1 MIGAKHKAISEYYRT
16 LDELQT
22 QQDVTHEG
30 GLRRAFSELLSSTA
44 KKYNWVLVEESSFRV
59 KRGGQ
64 SVRPDGT
71 LRDQWQLPRGH
82 WEAKDGDDD
91 LGAEI
96 RHKRARGYPFT
107 NILFEDTQEVVLYQD
122 ESYVKRTS
130 VRDKAGLAD
139 LLTTFYSHKSA
150 AFTDFDEAVERFQ
163 NEVPSIASGLKE
175 RIDEAHRE
183 NHEFQKV
190 FAEFEEL
197 CRKAL
202 NPNISRAA
210 IDEMLIQHLLTERI
224 IRKVFD
230 HEDFTRR
237 NAIAMEVEKVIDSLT
252 SEYFDKGKF
261 FGALDQFYIAIER
274 TADRLANFQEKQ
286 HFINTVYERFFQ
298 GYSVRVADTHGI
310 VYTPQEIVDFMCAAV
325 EQVLRD
331 EFGQQLGDEGVVV
344 IDPCTGTGNFVTHLL
359 RRAHAANPRA
369 FERFYEEQ
377 LFANEVMLMPY
388 YIASLNIEHEYRDLT
403 GRYKPF
409 DGLCFVD
416 TLDLAKQI
424 VDTAEGK
431 METLT
436 LRGEFSQKNAE
447 RVERQQ
453 QAKIT
458 VILGNPPYNA
468 GQQNENDNNKN
479 RKYKQIDRR
488 VKDTYKKDSKAQLQ
502 RKLNDPYVSFFR
514 WATDRLERRDGIVC
528 FVSNNSFVDGISFD
542 GMRQHLL
549 QDFTRIYHLD
559 LHGNVRQNPSLSGTS
574 HNVFGIQVGV
584 GITIAVNSSAH
595 QNNKLQ
601 FYRAPELWRKE
612 EKLRWLVDRV
622 ALGGTENTL
631 SKVEWRR
638 LEPDARHSWLLSEH
652 SAEFASFLPIGT
664 SKRAASRVKGRNAL
678 YEPETLFKVFSTGLS
693 TNRDA
698 VVYDFDHRR
707 LESRV
712 VNFIEDYNAEVDRYK
727 RHGKP
732 ENIDDFVNY
741 ENIKWS
747 RNLKREMKR
756 GNYAVHDP
764 DKVRSSTYRP
774 FTKKHLFFDPILI
787 DEIGQFM
794 RIFPLSH
801 METGNLA
808 ICVSGV
814 GSNKPF
820 HSMVSNT
827 LSSLDLLEKTQCFP
841 LYSYDRGGNQ
851 RKENITDWAQAQ
863 VRKRYDDNTIGKH
876 DIFYYV
882 YGLLHHPEYCE
893 RYADNLRLELP
904 RIPFAPDFWVFSKA
918 GRQLATLHLGYEQAE
933 PYPLEWEAS
942 GAIDYRVEKMHPG
955 KKSPSSRGDWKIF
968 DTVKYNDTLTLT
980 GIPLEAFDYRLGQP
994 LGAGMDH
1001 RSISGGYRTKQRY
1014 CPRPQRI
1021 QRRIRAISSICW
1033 RKSSPSAWRRCAS
1046 STNWRN

>member
-44 KKYNWVLVEESSFRV
+44 KKYNWVLVEESSYRV

-107 NILFEDTQEVVLYQD
+107 NIIFEDTQEVVLYQD

-416 TLDLAKQI
+416 TLDL
-424 VDTAEGK
+424 GK
-431 METLT
+431 GTQK
-436 LRGEFSQKNAE
+436 RFEFMSQKNTE
-447 RVERQQ
+447 RIERQKK
-453 QAKIT
+453 AAINV
-458 VILGNPPYNA
+458 VIGNPPYNV
-468 GQQNENDNNKN
+468 GQVNENDNNKN
-479 RKYKQIDRR
+479 RIYEL
-488 VKDTYKKDSKAQLQ
+488 DTEIRNTYSKDSTATLRMQLY
-502 RKLNDPYVSFFR
+502 DAYVKFFR
-514 WATDRLERRDGIVC
+514 WATDVLGKRDGIVC
-528 FVSNNSFVDGISFD
+528 YVSNNSFVDGVAFD
-542 GMRQHLL
+542 GMRKHLL
-549 QDFTRIYHLD
+549 QDFSLIYHLD
-559 LHGNVRQNPSLSGTS
+559 LSGNIRRARNEGGNVFDSQS
-574 HNVFGIQVGV
+574 GV
-584 GITIAVNSSAH
+584 GIGITLAVRSQAH
-595 QNNKLQ
+595 QDRRL
-601 FYRAPELWRKE
+601 L
-612 EKLRWLVDRV
+612 LHRV
-622 ALGGTENTL
+622 ANDMTGAAKRELLATFSQQWADVL
-631 SKVEWRR
+631 SRVKWQSIS
-638 LEPDARHSWLLSEH
+638 PDNHHNWLRP
-652 SAEFASFLPIGT
+652 EFAQEFATFLPIGT
-664 SKRAASRVKGRNAL
+664 KEAKATRSLAVG
-678 YEPETLFKVFSTGLS
+678 TLFKTYSNGVK
-693 TNRDA
+693 TNRDP
-698 VVYDFDHRR
+698 VVIDFDHSR
-707 LESRV
+707 LTSRIQE
-712 VNFIEDYNAEVDRYK
+712 FIEEYNAEVDRYT
-727 RHGKP
+727 RRGKP
-732 ENIDDFVNY
+732 KDIDEFVRY
-741 ENIKWS
+741 EKINWS
-747 RNLKREMKR
+747 STLKNHLKRGK
-756 GNYAVHDP
+756 YAEFAEE
-764 DKVRSSTYRP
+764 KMRQYTYRP
-774 FTKKHLFFDPILI
+774 FAKRHLFFDNTLI
-787 DEIGQFM
+787 DRCLVFPF
-794 RIFPLSH
+794 IFPTR
-801 METGNLA
+801 ETEESNRVICFSAVGN
-808 ICVSGV
+808 
-814 GSNKPF
+814 NKPF
-820 HSMVSNT
+820 HALIVDMIP
-827 LSSLDLLEKTQCFP
+827 DLHLTGDTQCFP

-933 PYPLEWEAS
+933 PYPLEWETS
-942 GAIDYRVEKMHPG
+942 GAIDYRVEKMRPG
-955 KKSPSSRGDWKIF
+955 KKSPSPRGDWKIF
-968 DTVKYNDTLTLT
+968 DSVKYNDTLTLT
-980 GIPLEAFDYRLGQP
+980 GIPPEAFDYRLGS
-994 LGAGMDH
+994 
-1001 RSISGGYRTKQRY
+1001 RSALEWIIDQYRVVTERNSDIVRAPNEYSDDSRY
-1014 CPRPQRI
+1014 IINLLEKVITVSVETVRI
-1021 QRRIRAISSICW
+1021 VNELAKLAYR
-1033 RKSSPSAWRRCAS
+1033 
-1046 STNWRN
+1046 

>member
-96 RHKRARGYPFT
+96 RRKRARGYPFT
-107 NILFEDTQEVVLYQD
+107 NIIFEDTQEVVLYQD
-122 ESYVKRTS
+122 ESYVKRTP

-175 RIDEAHRE
+175 RIGQAHRE

-331 EFGQQLGDEGVVV
+331 EFSQQLGDEGVVV

-416 TLDLAKQI
+416 TLDL
-424 VDTAEGK
+424 GK
-431 METLT
+431 GTQK
-436 LRGEFSQKNAE
+436 RFEFMCQKNTE
-447 RVERQQ
+447 RIERQKK
-453 QAKIT
+453 AAINV
-458 VILGNPPYNA
+458 VIGNPPYNV
-468 GQQNENDNNKN
+468 GQVNENDNNKN
-479 RKYKQIDRR
+479 RIYEL
-488 VKDTYKKDSKAQLQ
+488 DTEIRNTYSKDSTATLRMQLY
-502 RKLNDPYVSFFR
+502 DAYVKFFR
-514 WATDRLERRDGIVC
+514 WATDVLGKRDGIVC
-528 FVSNNSFVDGISFD
+528 YVSNNSFVDGVAFD
-542 GMRQHLL
+542 GMRKHLL
-549 QDFTRIYHLD
+549 QDFSLIYHLD
-559 LHGNVRQNPSLSGTS
+559 LSGNIRRARNEGGNVFDSQS
-574 HNVFGIQVGV
+574 GV
-584 GITIAVNSSAH
+584 GIGITLAVRSQAH
-595 QNNKLQ
+595 QDRRL
-601 FYRAPELWRKE
+601 L
-612 EKLRWLVDRV
+612 LHRV
-622 ALGGTENTL
+622 ANDMTGAAKRELLATFSQQRADVLTRVKWQ
-631 SKVEWRR
+631 SIS
-638 LEPDARHSWLLSEH
+638 PDKHHNWLQPGF
-652 SAEFASFLPIGT
+652 AQEFEAYLPIGT
-664 SKRAASRVKGRNAL
+664 KDAKFTKSLAVGAIFKTYSNGVK
-678 YEPETLFKVFSTGLS
+678 

-698 VVYDFDHRR
+698 VVIDFDRNR
-707 LESRV
+707 LTNRIKEFV
-712 VNFIEDYNAEVDRYK
+712 EEYNAEIDRYK

-732 ENIDDFVNY
+732 DNVDDFVDY
-741 ENIKWS
+741 EHIKWDGTLKGHLRKLRDTNYNAANI
-747 RNLKREMKR
+747 RNSL
-756 GNYAVHDP
+756 
-764 DKVRSSTYRP
+764 YRP
-774 FTKKHLFFDPILI
+774 FSKRHIYFDRLLINSIYLQHYFFPTLEAERENKI
-787 DEIGQFM
+787 
-794 RIFPLSH
+794 
-801 METGNLA
+801 
-808 ICVSGV
+808 ICVSGIGHDV
-814 GSNKPF
+814 FRTSISDCIVELKFSN
-820 HSMVSNT
+820 
-827 LSSLDLLEKTQCFP
+827 SLNGGTQCFP
-841 LYSYDRGGNQ
+841 LYIYGEDGSNR
-851 RKENITDWAQAQ
+851 RENITDWAQAQ

-980 GIPLEAFDYRLGQP
+980 GIPPEAFDYRLGS
-994 LGAGMDH
+994 
-1001 RSISGGYRTKQRY
+1001 RSALEWIIDQYRVVTERNSDIVRAPNEYSDDSRY
-1014 CPRPQRI
+1014 IINLLEKVITVSVETVRI
-1021 QRRIRAISSICW
+1021 VNELAELAYR
-1033 RKSSPSAWRRCAS
+1033 
-1046 STNWRN
+1046 